1 MLEGAAMSTPEWGS
15 LLIALAGFFAL
26 GHVINYLAG
35 SAYWWWA
42 DHQAQKE
49 DEKML
54 KEQEK
59 TAENVPDNVVK
70 LDEVRK
76 SVTYYVDY
84 GDDTVH

>member
-1 MLEGAAMSTPEWGS
+1 MTAPEWGS

-26 GHVINYLAG
+26 GHLINYMAG
-35 SAYWWWA
+35 SVYWWWA
-42 DHQAQKE
+42 DRRAQKE

-59 TAENVPDNVVK
+59 LVEKAPDNVVK

-76 SVTYYVDY
+76 KLTYYIDY
-84 GDDTVH
+84 GDDTIH

>member
-1 MLEGAAMSTPEWGS
+1 MTAPEWGT

-26 GHVINYLAG
+26 GHVINYLG
-35 SAYWWWA
+35 ESVYWWWIDRRA
-42 DHQAQKE
+42 TKE

-54 KEQEK
+54 QQQEK

-76 SVTYYVDY
+76 KLTYYIDY
-84 GDDTVH
+84 GDDTIH

>member
-1 MLEGAAMSTPEWGS
+1 MDSAEWGS

-26 GHVINYLAG
+26 GHLINHLGG
-35 SAYWWWA
+35 SIYWWWQ
-42 DHQAQKE
+42 DHRAAKE

-59 TAENVPDNVVK
+59 TAKNAPDNVVK

-76 SVTYYVDY
+76 NLTYYVDY

>member
-1 MLEGAAMSTPEWGS
+1 MMSTPEWGS

-26 GHVINYLAG
+26 GHLINHLGG
-35 SAYWWWA
+35 SVYWWWA
-42 DHQAQKE
+42 DRRAQKE

-59 TAENVPDNVVK
+59 PEENPPDNVVK

-76 SVTYYVDY
+76 KLTYYIDY
-84 GDDTVH
+84 GDDTIH